1 MKAIEDIKASAAPLL
16 QKLDAFTV
24 RERALVLLTALVL
37 LAALW
42 HTLLM
47 QPLQQRAAE
56 SRTELS
62 ALEQR
67 IVTANQS
74 LEEQILQL
82 AGGGDDQRTRIASL
96 QRRIDEI
103 NATLGNHAAELID
116 PSEMAQVLEGVLK
129 EQSRLTLVRIRNTT
143 PDSLS
148 ADENPNADEN
158 PDAVTFYR
166 HGLEIEVEGSYAAC
180 VEYLNAIEALPW
192 RLYWQVLELDVI
204 DYPRNRIR
212 IEVGTL
218 SLDQEWIGA

>member
-1 MKAIEDIKASAAPLL
+1 MKTIDDISASAAPLL

-24 RERALVLLTALVL
+24 RERVLVLLTALVL

-47 QPLQQRAAE
+47 QPLQQRAAQ
-56 SRTELS
+56 SRAELS
-62 ALEQR
+62 ELEQR

-82 AGGGDDQRTRIASL
+82 AGGGDDQRTRIDSL
-96 QRRIDEI
+96 RRRIDEI

-116 PSEMAQVLEGVLK
+116 PAEMAQVLEGVLK

-143 PDSLS
+143 PDSLPTTE
-148 ADENPNADEN
+148 D

>member
-1 MKAIEDIKASAAPLL
+1 MKTIDDIRAAVAPWI
-16 QKLDAFTV
+16 KRIDAFSV
-24 RERALVLLTALVL
+24 RERLLILLTALVL
-37 LAALW
+37 IAALW

-47 QPLQQRAAE
+47 QPLQQRAAQ

-67 IVTANQS
+67 IVAANQN

-82 AGGGDDQRTRIASL
+82 AGGGDEQRTRIASL
-96 QRRIDEI
+96 RRRIDEI
-103 NATLGNHAAELID
+103 NAALGNHAAELID
-116 PSEMAQVLEGVLK
+116 PAEMAQVLEGVLK

-148 ADENPNADEN
+148 ADED

-180 VEYLNAIEALPW
+180 IEYLNAIEALPW

-204 DYPRNRIR
+204 EFPRNRIR
-212 IEVGTL
+212 LEVGTL
-218 SLDQEWIGA
+218 SLDEEWIGA

>member
-1 MKAIEDIKASAAPLL
+1 MKTFDDIKASAGPLL

-24 RERALVLLTALVL
+24 RERVLVLLTALVL

-56 SRTELS
+56 SRTEL
-62 ALEQR
+62 AELEQR

-74 LEEQILQL
+74 LEEQIMQL

-103 NATLGNHAAELID
+103 NATLGNHASELID
-116 PSEMAQVLEGVLK
+116 PAEMAQVLEGVLK
-129 EQSRLTLVRIRNTT
+129 EQARLTLVRIRNTT

-148 ADENPNADEN
+148 TAEDSDG
-158 PDAVTFYR
+158 VTFYR

>member
-1 MKAIEDIKASAAPLL
+1 MKNWADISASVAPILN
-16 QKLDAFTV
+16 KVDGFSV
-24 RERALVLLTALVL
+24 RERVLILLTALVL
-37 LAALW
+37 IAALW
-42 HTLLM
+42 QTLFM
-47 QPLQQRAAE
+47 QPLQQRAAQ
-56 SRTELS
+56 RHAELS

-67 IVTANQS
+67 IVSANQS

-82 AGGGDDQRTRIASL
+82 AGDGGEQRTRIASL
-96 QRRIDEI
+96 RRRIDEI

-116 PSEMAQVLEGVLK
+116 PAEMAQVLEGVLK

-143 PDSLS
+143 PEPLS
-148 ADENPNADEN
+148 ADEE

>member
-1 MKAIEDIKASAAPLL
+1 MKYVDEINASLAPILA
-16 QKLDAFTV
+16 KIDALSV
-24 RERALVLLTALVL
+24 RERLLVLITALAL
-37 LAALW
+37 IAALW

-47 QPLQQRAAE
+47 QPLEQRATETRAE
-56 SRTELS
+56 LA

-67 IVTANQS
+67 ISAANQN
-74 LEEQILQL
+74 LEDQILQL
-82 AGGGDDQRTRIASL
+82 AGGGGEQRSRIASL
-96 QRRIDEI
+96 RRRIDEI
-103 NATLGNHAAELID
+103 NAALGDHAAELID
-116 PSEMAQVLEGVLK
+116 PAEMAQVLEGVLK

-148 ADENPNADEN
+148 ADEE

-180 VEYLNAIEALPW
+180 LEYLRAIEALPW

-204 DYPRNRIR
+204 EYPRNRIR

-218 SLDQEWIGA
+218 SLDEEWIGA

>member
-1 MKAIEDIKASAAPLL
+1 MKYVDEINASMAPILA
-16 QKLDAFTV
+16 KIDALSM
-24 RERALVLLTALVL
+24 RERLLVLITALVL
-37 LAALW
+37 IAAIW

-47 QPLQQRAAE
+47 QPLEKRAAE
-56 SRTELS
+56 TRAELA

-67 IVTANQS
+67 ISAANQN
-74 LEEQILQL
+74 LEDQILQL
-82 AGGGDDQRTRIASL
+82 AGGGNEQRSRIASL
-96 QRRIDEI
+96 RRRIDEI
-103 NATLGNHAAELID
+103 NAALGDHAAELID
-116 PSEMAQVLEGVLK
+116 PAEMAQVLEGVLK

-148 ADENPNADEN
+148 ADEE

-180 VEYLNAIEALPW
+180 LEYLSAIEALPW

-204 DYPRNRIR
+204 EYPLNRIR

-218 SLDQEWIGA
+218 SLDEEWIGA